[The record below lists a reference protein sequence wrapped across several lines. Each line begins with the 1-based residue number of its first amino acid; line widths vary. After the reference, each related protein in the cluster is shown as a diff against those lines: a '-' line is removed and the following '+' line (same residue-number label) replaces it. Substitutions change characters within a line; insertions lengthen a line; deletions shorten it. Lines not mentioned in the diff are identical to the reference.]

1 MTFIIIMVTPP
12 LQYPGSAPG
21 CVQRPPGAHSHASC
35 VRRQARF
42 PYLDNSFTTSRAE
55 WQM

>member
-1 MTFIIIMVTPP
+1 MMTPP
-12 LQYPGSAPG
+12 LQHPGSAPG

-35 VRRQARF
+35 VSRHARF
-42 PYLDNSFTTSRAE
+42 PYLDNSFTTSGAE